1 MFEAFSM
8 TDFCKDRSEITQL
21 LHRVFPLV
29 PIPEEVRSGGQ
40 KDDLEVEIAFK
51 GVPWDRITWERIR
64 SRYTSGMA
72 EEAFY
77 LLADTAQRY
86 YLPAL
91 INLYLTDEKRFLW
104 EGPLTF
110 ILTRPTSPDG
120 RQDSFD
126 SVFEPC
132 TPEQKAA
139 VARCLLFFAEVYKD
153 TTVKGINDF
162 LVAYHSYWV
171 RFDPNPGPPVPAAE

>member
-1 MFEAFSM
+1 M
-8 TDFCKDRSEITQL
+8 TRDSEKRCELRHL
-21 LHRVFPLV
+21 LQCAFPLR
-29 PIPEEVRSGGQ
+29 PIPDEVRSGGQ
-40 KDDLEVEIAFK
+40 KDDLEVEVAFK
-51 GVPWDRITWERIR
+51 EQTWDRMTWERIVSYCR
-64 SRYTSGMA
+64 GGA

-77 LLADTAQRY
+77 LLADTAKRY